1 MGETRWEGKPPM
13 LRSPNGARHASSGA
27 VSRWATTQGG
37 MDARNVMAAERTFLA
52 WIRTCLTLLAT
63 GTAISS
69 LPFLPYR
76 ELRGVIGLA
85 CVVATVPVAM
95 VAHGQWREWC
105 AKASEHGLPRP
116 RSAAM
121 LLLSVVL
128 LVTATLAVAI
138 SARLVTPHNCPG
150 SCRRPA
156 LRAARPRAGR
166 VRLDRTTWH
175 SSAARCAKEPVALG
189 AVRARRRPT
198 ALRVRPLARQSSRP
212 DGRPSAAVPDPRGP
226 SQAAAA
232 VMTEA
237 ASRTAIA

>member
-1 MGETRWEGKPPM
+1 M

-95 VAHGQWREWC
+95 VAHGQWRDWC
-105 AKASEHGLPRP
+105 AKASEHGLPHP
-116 RSAAM
+116 RGAAM
-121 LLLSVVL
+121 VLVSVVL

-138 SARLVTPHNCPG
+138 SARLVTSHSCPG

-156 LRAARPRAGR
+156 LRAARLRAG
-166 VRLDRTTWH
+166 
-175 SSAARCAKEPVALG
+175 
-189 AVRARRRPT
+189 RRPT
-198 ALRVRPLARQSSRP
+198 ASRVRPPARQSPRS
-212 DGRPSAAVPDPRGP
+212 DGGPAAAVPVPRGP
-226 SQAAAA
+226 SQAAAT